1 VAVGKQQRP
10 TPEKDPMT
18 DRSKVDLVTAMSNVL
33 EGQHGDM
40 LKNALGAFLHL
51 LMDAQAT
58 EACGAS
64 YGERSS
70 DRVNRRNG
78 TRPRVLE
85 TRLGTVELQIPKLRE
100 GSYFPT
106 FLEPRRRWE
115 RAFLTVVS
123 EAYIGGVSTRKVES
137 LVEAMGA
144 HGMSKSEVSRMAAV
158 LDEQVEAFRKRP
170 LEGEFPYIWLDA
182 MYLKVREGG
191 RIVSKAVLV
200 AFGVNGDG
208 QREVLGVQVTQGEM
222 ERCWIAFLA
231 SLVERGLRGV
241 QLVISD
247 AHQGLR
253 NAIRAV
259 LNGTTWQRCYVHF
272 LRDVSSHL
280 PKAAQGFALAALR
293 NAFQQTTLEHAR
305 EAMAKAID
313 LLRPKYPKV
322 ADLVQDAEDDVLA
335 WFAFPEPHRR
345 QIRSTN
351 PLERLNKEL
360 RRRTRV
366 VGIFPTDAS
375 VLRLVG
381 MLLVEQ
387 HEEWTAGDRRY
398 FSANSMKLLA
408 ATTPSNPE
416 LEDRMAAK

>member
-1 VAVGKQQRP
+1 
-10 TPEKDPMT
+10 MT
-18 DRSKVDLVTAMSNVL
+18 DKSKVDLVSVLSNVL
-33 EGQHGDM
+33 ESDHGDV
-40 LKNALGAFLHL
+40 LRGALSELLHAV
-51 LMDAQAT
+51 MDSQVT
-58 EACGAS
+58 ELCGAG
-64 YGERSS
+64 YGERSGE
-70 DRVNRRNG
+70 RVNRRNG
-78 TRPRVLE
+78 TRTRALE
-85 TRLGTVELQIPKLRE
+85 TRLGTVELEIPKLRT
-100 GSYFPT
+100 GTYLPPFVQ
-106 FLEPRRRWE
+106 PRRRWE
-115 RAFLTVVS
+115 QAFVNVVA
-123 EAYIGGVSTRKVES
+123 EAYVAGVSTRKVES

-144 HGMSKSEVSRMAAV
+144 RGMSKSEVSRMAAV
-158 LDEQVEAFRKRP
+158 LDDQVSEFRNRP
-170 LEGEFPYIWLDA
+170 LESEFPYVWLDG

-200 AFGVNGDG
+200 AFGVNTDG

-222 ERCWIAFLA
+222 ETCWRSFLA
-231 SLVERGLRGV
+231 HLVERRLRGV
-241 QLVISD
+241 KLVISD
-247 AHQGLR
+247 AHAGLR
-253 NAIRAV
+253 KAMQSV

-293 NAFQQTTLEHAR
+293 NVFQQTTLEHAHEAMTKAIELLERRYPAVAELVR
-305 EAMAKAID
+305 EA
-313 LLRPKYPKV
+313 
-322 ADLVQDAEDDVLA
+322 ESDVLA
-335 WFAFPEPHRR
+335 YFSFPEPHRR

-366 VGIFPTDAS
+366 VGIFPNDAS

-408 ATTPSNPE
+408 SPAGTAAE
-416 LEDRMAAK
+416 LEDRLAAK

>member
-1 VAVGKQQRP
+1 
-10 TPEKDPMT
+10 MT
-18 DRSKVDLVTAMSNVL
+18 DKTKVDLVSVMSNVL
-33 EGQHGDM
+33 EGEHGDVLKAALSEM
-40 LKNALGAFLHL
+40 LHAV
-51 LMDAQAT
+51 MDAQVSQL
-58 EACGAS
+58 CGAAW
-64 YGERSS
+64 GERSAE
-70 DRVNRRNG
+70 RVNSRNG
-78 TRPRVLE
+78 TRTRPLE
-85 TRLGTVELQIPKLRE
+85 TRLGTVELEIPKLRT
-100 GSYFPT
+100 GSYLPPFVQ
-106 FLEPRRRWE
+106 PRRRWE
-115 RAFLTVVS
+115 QAFVNVVA
-123 EAYIGGVSTRKVES
+123 EAYVMGVSTRKVES

-144 HGMSKSEVSRMAAV
+144 RGMSRSEVSRMAAV
-158 LDEQVEAFRKRP
+158 LDGQVQAFRTRP
-170 LEGEFPYIWLDA
+170 LESEFPYIWLDG

-200 AFGVNGDG
+200 AFGVNTDG

-222 ERCWIAFLA
+222 ETCWRSFLA
-231 SLVERGLRGV
+231 HLVERKLRGV
-241 QLVISD
+241 KLVISD
-247 AHQGLR
+247 AHAGLR
-253 NAIRAV
+253 KAVQSV

-280 PKAAQGFALAALR
+280 PKAAQGFVLAALR
-293 NAFQQTTLEHAR
+293 NVFHQTTLEHAQ
-305 EAMAKAID
+305 EAMTKAIE
-313 LLRPKYPKV
+313 LLERKYPKV
-322 ADLVQDAEDDVLA
+322 AELVREAEADVLA
-335 WFAFPEPHRR
+335 YFAFPEAHRK

-408 ATTPSNPE
+408 APLEGVPE
-416 LEDRMAAK
+416 LEDRLAAK

>member
-1 VAVGKQQRP
+1 
-10 TPEKDPMT
+10 MT
-18 DRSKVDLVTAMSNVL
+18 DRPKVELVQALSNVL
-33 EGQHGDM
+33 EGEHSDM
-40 LKNALGAFLHL
+40 LKNALGAFLHI
-51 LMDAQAT
+51 LMDAQVA
-58 EACGAS
+58 ERCGAG
-64 YGERSS
+64 YGERSAVRTNS
-70 DRVNRRNG
+70 RNG

-85 TRLGTVELQIPKLRE
+85 TRLGTVELDIPKLWQ
-100 GSYFPT
+100 GSYFPP
-106 FLEPRRRWE
+106 FLQPRRRWE
-115 RAFLTVVS
+115 QAFVNVVA
-123 EAYIGGVSTRKVES
+123 EAYVAGVSTRKVEAV
-137 LVEAMGA
+137 VEAMGA
-144 HGMSKSEVSRMAAV
+144 QGMSKAEVSRMAGV
-158 LDEQVEAFRKRP
+158 LDAQVDAFRKRP
-170 LEGEFPYIWLDA
+170 LEGEFAYVWLDA
-182 MYLKVREGG
+182 LYLKVREGG
-191 RIVSKAVLV
+191 RILSKAVLV

-222 ERCWIAFLA
+222 ERCWTSFLA
-231 SLVERGLRGV
+231 GLVERGLKGV

-247 AHQGLR
+247 AHAGLR
-253 NAIRAV
+253 KAIRAV

-280 PKAAQGFALAALR
+280 PKTVQGLALAALR
-293 NAFQQTTLEHAR
+293 NAFQQTTLEHAQ
-305 EAMAKAID
+305 EAMGKAVE
-313 LLRPKYPKV
+313 LLRPRYPKV
-322 ADLVQDAEDDVLA
+322 AVLIEEAQPDVLA
-335 WFAFPEPHRR
+335 WFSFPEPHRK

-398 FSANSMKLLA
+398 FSVGSMKLLA
-408 ATTPSNPE
+408 ATAVPNPE

>member
-1 VAVGKQQRP
+1 
-10 TPEKDPMT
+10 MT
-18 DRSKVDLVTAMSNVL
+18 DRPKVDLVNLVGNVL
-33 EGQHGDM
+33 ETQHGDM
-40 LKNALGAFLHL
+40 LKAALSSFLHV
-51 LMDAQAT
+51 LMDTQVG
-58 EACGAS
+58 ELCGAG
-64 YGERSS
+64 YGERSA
-70 DRVNRRNG
+70 DRVNSRNG

-85 TRLGTVELQIPKLRE
+85 TRLGTLQLDIPRVRE
-100 GSYFPT
+100 GSYFPP

-115 RAFLTVVS
+115 KAFVNVVA
-123 EAYIGGVSTRKVES
+123 EAYVSGVSTRKVEA
-137 LVEAMGA
+137 VIEAMGA
-144 HGMSKSEVSRMAAV
+144 QGMSKSEVSRMAAV
-158 LDEQVEAFRKRP
+158 LDADVEAFRQRD
-170 LEGEFPYIWLDA
+170 LEGEFPYVWLDA

-200 AFGVNGDG
+200 AFGVHGDG
-208 QREVLGVQVTQGEM
+208 HREVLGVEVTNGEM
-222 ERCWIAFLA
+222 ERCWRTFLG
-231 SLVERGLRGV
+231 SLVKRGLKGV

-247 AHQGLR
+247 AHAGLR
-253 NAIRAV
+253 RAIAAV

-293 NAFQQTTLEHAR
+293 NAFQQTTVEHAR
-305 EAMAKAID
+305 EAMTKVID
-313 LLRPKYPKV
+313 LLTPKHPSV
-322 ADLVQDAEDDVLA
+322 ATLVRDAEDDVLA
-335 WFAFPEPHRR
+335 YFSFPEPHRR

-375 VLRLVG
+375 VVRLVG

-398 FSANSMKLLA
+398 FSAGSMKLLA
-408 ATTPSNPE
+408 TPTPQPE
-416 LEDRMAAK
+416 LEDRHAAK